1 MNSRLSL
8 LVIGLIACTAPAANA
23 QVDALSV
30 ATDKVRDLTAQLRVV
45 ESEMNSDALQ
55 ELGGA
60 FATSYRIPRYDVWYK
75 FPGKAR
81 FEGKAGILSGT
92 LIYNGNKKK
101 YQVGFIK
108 KTKDVTGK
116 PGEKQGLMDLGVFSR
131 DWLADYSPSFVKKDG
146 ANVVF
151 KLTQRNST
159 SDSYEV
165 VTVDPKTHI
174 TVKRLSYG
182 GDGKLRK
189 ELRYQTPRSVGPG
202 IWVPTRVE
210 LFAPSGK
217 KAGAQV
223 IESLVVN
230 KGVEESR
237 FSL

>member
-1 MNSRLSL
+1 MKSRFSL
-8 LVIGLIACTAPAANA
+8 VLALTAGTALQAHS
-23 QVDALSV
+23 QVDAVSV
-30 ATDKVRDLTAQLRVV
+30 ATDKIHDLTASLTVV
-45 ESEMNSDALQ
+45 DSEMDADALQ

-60 FATSYRIPRYDVWYK
+60 FATTYRIPRYDVWYK

-116 PGEKQGLMDLGVFSR
+116 PGEKQGLMDLGVFSK
-131 DWLADYSPSFVKKDG
+131 DWLADYNPTFVKKDG
-146 ANVVF
+146 PSVVF
-151 KLTQRNST
+151 KLTQKNSE
-159 SDSYEV
+159 SNSYEMV
-165 VTVDPKTHI
+165 WVDPKTHI

-189 ELRYQTPRSVGPG
+189 DLRYEKPQSVAPG
-202 IWVPTRVE
+202 VWIPTRVA

-217 KAGAQV
+217 KAGAQLL
-223 IESLVVN
+223 ESVAVN
-230 KGVEESR
+230 KGVAESR
-237 FSL
+237 FAL

>member
-1 MNSRLSL
+1 MSLRLSL
-8 LVIGLIACTAPAANA
+8 AVSLIALSALGARA
-23 QVDALSV
+23 QVDAASV
-30 ATDKVRDLTAQLRVV
+30 ATDKIRDLTAQLRVAD
-45 ESEMNSDALQ
+45 SEMNSEALQ

-92 LIYNGNKKK
+92 LIYNGNFKK
-101 YQVGFIK
+101 YQVGFIRK
-108 KTKDVTGK
+108 KKDVTGK
-116 PGEKQGLMDLGVFSR
+116 PGEKQGLMDLGIFSK
-131 DWLADYSPSFVKKDG
+131 DWVADYNANFVKKEG

-151 KLTQRNST
+151 KLTQRNSD
-159 SDSYEV
+159 SDSYEI

-182 GDGKLRK
+182 GDGRLRK
-189 ELRYQTPRSVGPG
+189 DLRYVKPQAIAPG

-223 IESLVVN
+223 LVSVAVN
-230 KGVEESR
+230 KGVAESR
-237 FSL
+237 FAL

>member
-1 MNSRLSL
+1 MKTRLFLVFGL
-8 LVIGLIACTAPAANA
+8 LASSALTVHA
-23 QVDALSV
+23 QVDAMSI

-45 ESEMNSDALQ
+45 DSEMNSDALQ

-60 FATSYRIPRYDVWYK
+60 FSTSYRIPRYDVWYK

-92 LIYNGNKKK
+92 LIYNGNFKK

-108 KTKDVTGK
+108 KKKDVTGK
-116 PGEKQGLMDLGVFSR
+116 PGEKQGLMDLGVFSK
-131 DWLADYSPSFVKKDG
+131 DWIADYNPSFLKKDG

-159 SDSYEV
+159 SASYEI

-189 ELRYQTPRSVGPG
+189 DLRYLKPQVVAPG
-202 IWVPTRVE
+202 IWAPTRVE

-223 IESLVVN
+223 LESIAVN

-237 FSL
+237 FAL

>member
-1 MNSRLSL
+1 MNLRPF
-8 LVIGLIACTAPAANA
+8 LVFGLVASAATSVRA
-23 QVDALSV
+23 QVDAMSI

-45 ESEMNSDALQ
+45 DSEMNSEALQ

-92 LIYNGNKKK
+92 LIYNGNFKK
-101 YQVGFIK
+101 YQVGFIRK
-108 KTKDVTGK
+108 KKDVTGK
-116 PGEKQGLMDLGVFSR
+116 PGEKQGLMDLGIFSK
-131 DWLADYSPSFVKKDG
+131 DWLADYEPSFVKKDG
-146 ANVVF
+146 ANLVF
-151 KLTQRNST
+151 KLAQRNSD
-159 SDSYEV
+159 SDSYEI

-189 ELRYQTPRSVGPG
+189 DLRYVKPKAIAPG

-223 IESLVVN
+223 LESVAVN
-230 KGVEESR
+230 KGVAESR
-237 FSL
+237 FAL